1 MGPSQR
7 VLGAN
12 CSRFT
17 NTWSPISRV
26 FSIELEGISKACTMK
41 VIMNRPVTSTAARDA
56 RNSTVVSRG
65 FSACMSSLL
74 TARLAT
80 RFFPV
85 SWANPPLVHY
95 SKCPIPASELKQMAD
110 RVGEVIKFITRR
122 GRNWHVTLCTP
133 YRPINQ
139 QRPPDNIFPRNE
151 APIAAVQAFV
161 PVISEHEIV
170 PLRNYK
176 FAIFHQFLHL
186 QPPSPLQTRNWNVHP
201 GELVSKNI
209 MHLGA
214 VTHVRFCQRSA
225 VHVHSSI
232 DEAHAISRNSNH
244 ALY

>member
-122 GRNWHVTLCTP
+122 GGDWHVILCTP
-133 YRPINQ
+133 HRPVNQ
-139 QRPPDNIFPRNE
+139 QRTTDNIFPRNE
-151 APIAAVQAFV
+151 APIAAVQALV
-161 PVISEHEIV
+161 SIISEHEIV
-170 PLRNYK
+170 LLGNDK
-176 FAIFHQFLHL
+176 FAIFHQLLHL
-186 QPPSPLQTRNWNVHP
+186 QPPSAFQTRHRNVHA
-201 GELVSKNI
+201 GKLVPKDV
-209 MHLGA
+209 MHQGA
-214 VTHVRFCQRSA
+214 VVHVGFRQRSA
-225 VHVHSSI
+225 VHIHSPI
-232 DEAHAISRNSNH
+232 NQA
-244 ALY
+244 